1 MKNKVGVNNNSIDS
15 AGITRDYM
23 DAVSELIWNG
33 FDAGASEIDVRFN
46 PNEIDYIDE
55 LTITD
60 NGSGIN
66 LSNLSDTFGSFLDS
80 AKRGLSQRSS
90 YVRGKKGK
98 GRFSFIAFANAAV
111 WSTVFYDTATKKYLA
126 YDVLIDANDKDHYN
140 DENKR
145 IAETDRTG
153 TTLKL
158 SNLHG
163 VTAYSFQSE
172 AFINYLKYEF
182 GWFLLLNS
190 KKEYTL
196 SINGIPLEY
205 DDILGDHEVT
215 DNSIKDINGAAYRF
229 TITYVRWN
237 QQIGDKFYY
246 YFLNGEKKEI
256 FKQLTSFNNNAINFY
271 HSIYVESDF
280 FNEFTN
286 SDNEAS
292 EPIFGH
298 TPNSP
303 VFKSLVREL
312 QKMINLKQKEFVRMN
327 AAELLISRY
336 KINGIFP
343 GFENTTVEKEK
354 HRDLVEVVREMYCI
368 QPRIFKGL
376 NETQERTMV
385 GFISLLLATDDR
397 ENILSVLEGIV
408 NISEEERDN
417 LATLLMRNRVG
428 SASGFSSQNVGR

>member
-1 MKNKVGVNNNSIDS
+1 
-15 AGITRDYM
+15 M

-33 FDAGASEIDVRFN
+33 FDAGASVIDIRFN
-46 PNEIDYIDE
+46 PNEIDYIDD
-55 LTITD
+55 LSIID

-66 LSNLSDTFGSFLDS
+66 LSSLGETFGSFLDS
-80 AKRGLSQRSS
+80 AKRALSQRSS

-98 GRFSFIAFANAAV
+98 GRFSFIAFANAAA
-111 WSTVFYDTATKKYLA
+111 WSTVFYDDVTEKHLA

-145 IAETDRTG
+145 VAATTQTG

-190 KKEYTL
+190 KKDYTL

-205 DDILGDHEVT
+205 DDILGDHQVT
-215 DNSIKDINGAAYRF
+215 DSTITDISGASHRF

-271 HSIYVESDF
+271 HSIYVESEF
-280 FNEFTN
+280 FNDFTH
-286 SDNEAS
+286 SDNEES
-292 EPIFGH
+292 EPMFGP

-303 VFKSLVREL
+303 VFKILVKEL
-312 QKMINLKQKEFVRMN
+312 QKIINQKQKEFVRLN
-327 AAELLISRY
+327 AADLLISRY
-336 KINGIFP
+336 KTHGIFP
-343 GFENTTVEKEK
+343 RFENNPAQREK
-354 HRDLVEVVREMYCI
+354 HKNLVEIVREMYCI

-376 NETQERTMV
+376 NETQERIIT
-385 GFISLLLATDDR
+385 GFICLLLATDAR
-397 ENILSVLEGIV
+397 EDILSVLGVIV
-408 NISEEERDN
+408 NISNEEREN
-417 LATLLMRNRVG
+417 LNALLTKHKADV
-428 SASGFSSQNVGR
+428 ASGFSLI